1 MPRTK
6 KINPTVQYGNTG
18 WIIND
23 CGNGQFELYNT
34 STKQIL
40 AKSNNP
46 LDFDKHIDKILVRRR
61 LDVFE
66 IFKLNKKKAVIKENI
81 ALLEAKQKAM
91 QEKIKELDE
100 LTTSSQN
107 KADCVEIAVN
117 EAQAVLDALNGQIH
131 MIEEMQ
137 DYNIPY
143 YQDSLDELEHRRYEL
158 QSKIKSAVNA
168 GLYRIEQGYRLDGS
182 DRRGK
187 EMQDVYGRGLIYSCN
202 AYIDS
207 KEKSVTAN
215 NVAKSKELIK
225 NKFNSYQSK
234 ANKVGLALNA
244 EYVKARLDMLDINL
258 AIKVKQKEEKARI
271 REEKCRLRE
280 QEQLLAEAEREKAEL
295 QKERRM
301 YEQSLRR
308 TLNAEERAKFEATL
322 RAIDKR
328 IADIDYR
335 VNNAKA
341 GYLYITATPAMPNC
355 CKLGVTRRLQPLRR
369 ISELS
374 SASVPFPFV
383 CYGLVFDDDVFDLE
397 TRVHDYFDD
406 KRVNKENKHKEFF
419 YVSPKEAIDVL
430 RNEFHVDVHFVD
442 EDCDE
447 NEEDE

>member
-1 MPRTK
+1 M
-6 KINPTVQYGNTG
+6 
-18 WIIND
+18 
-23 CGNGQFELYNT
+23 
-34 STKQIL
+34 
-40 AKSNNP
+40 
-46 LDFDKHIDKILVRRR
+46 
-61 LDVFE
+61 FE
-66 IFKLNKKKAVIKENI
+66 IFKLNKKKK
-81 ALLEAKQKAM
+81 ALEEQ
-91 QEKIKELDE
+91 I
-100 LTTSSQN
+100 SQL
-107 KADCVEIAVN
+107 KADISSMQTEIDNYDEHRQIAAHQYEN
-117 EAQAVLDALNGQIH
+117 TMRSAKAAQSILDALNGKIH
-131 MIEEMQ
+131 AIEEMQ

-143 YQDSLDELEHRRYEL
+143 YQDSLDELEHKRYEL
-158 QSKIKSAVNA
+158 QSKIESAVNT
-168 GLYRIEQGYRLDGS
+168 GLYRIEQGYTLNDS
-182 DRRGK
+182 ARRGK

-207 KEKSVTAN
+207 KEKSVTTGN
-215 NVAKSKELIK
+215 IAKSKELIK

-244 EYVKARLDMLDINL
+244 EYVKVRLDMLDISL
-258 AIKVKQKEEKARI
+258 AIKVKQKEEKTRI
-271 REEKCRLRE
+271 REEKRRLRE

-301 YEQSLRR
+301 YEQSLRK

-322 RAIDKR
+322 KAIDKR

-341 GYLYITATPAMPNC
+341 GYLYIAATTAMPNC

-397 TRVHDYFDD
+397 TRIHDYFDD

-447 NEEDE
+447 NEEDCADEG